1 MAKKRFLPSMSIR
14 TPVDELVYRHADEI
28 VRAAKNGEKL
38 TSDEVTALQIINRK
52 DVTNRIT
59 RIVGLLSIMF
69 VVVLMV
75 GCFLYPFSFFN
86 LFGKGNRF
94 WDCWGQFQIY
104 APQAKTKWL
113 EMFGGWNPDTQT
125 YANEFTGWITLKQVY
140 SGLGF
145 SGVGGIVDF
154 YALGGWSII
163 LIATIGFVIIVILG
177 AYLLFDS
184 IKDLVIIVQDVRSR
198 TRGFIQ
204 DIASTAR
211 ESGNVGLTAEEI
223 AIKEAQKQAEKE
235 RVKTDKVI
243 MEVATPEVKK
253 GRGRPKKVV
262 KEEPFE
268 QPVVETKP
276 KVEVHEVPVKE
287 EPIIDDT
294 SLIKKETVLDAS
306 KFEMPANEVPESHI
320 QSETPAS
327 GTKIETVSSQD
338 IRNMSD
344 EQLDEILS
352 SDRSLESIFK
362 KK

>member
-1 MAKKRFLPSMSIR
+1 MAKRRFLPSMSIK

-28 VRAAKNGEKL
+28 VKAAKNGEKL

-52 DVTNRIT
+52 DITNRIT

-75 GCFLYPFSFFN
+75 GCFLYPFSLFN
-86 LFGKGNRF
+86 LFGSGNRF
-94 WDCWGQFQIY
+94 WDCWGHFPIY
-104 APQAKTKWL
+104 AKGIKEWNSDTSTFDLVNKWVTL
-113 EMFGGWNPDTQT
+113 E
-125 YANEFTGWITLKQVY
+125 EVY

-145 SGVGGIVDF
+145 SERATPIINF

-163 LIATIGFVIIVILG
+163 LIATIGFITIVIIG